1 MKMSEIKTDDL
12 KKYLRV
18 DGNEDDV
25 FITTVIDAAKQYV
38 RTYTAQEDKFLDEYS
53 DVVMAVFALCADMYD
68 VRQVTVANDKV
79 NPLVKQILDS
89 YSRNWIG

>member
-1 MKMSEIKTDDL
+1 MSEIKTDDL

-53 DVVMAVFALCADMYD
+53 DIVMAVFALCADMYD
-68 VRQVTVANDKV
+68 VRQVTAANDKV

>member
-1 MKMSEIKTDDL
+1 MSEIKTDDL

-53 DVVMAVFALCADMYD
+53 DIFMAVFALCADMYD

>member
-12 KKYLRV
+12 KKYMRV

-53 DVVMAVFALCADMYD
+53 DIVMAVFALCADMYD

>member
-18 DGNEDDV
+18 DGNEDDL

-53 DVVMAVFALCADMYD
+53 DIVMAIFALCADMYD

>member
-18 DGNEDDV
+18 DGNEDDL

-53 DVVMAVFALCADMYD
+53 DIVMAVFALCADMYD

>member
-53 DVVMAVFALCADMYD
+53 DIVMAVFALCADMYD
-68 VRQVTVANDKV
+68 VRQVTIANDKV

>member
-53 DVVMAVFALCADMYD
+53 DIVMAVFALCADMYD

>member
-25 FITTVIDAAKQYV
+25 FITAVIDAAKQYV

-53 DVVMAVFALCADMYD
+53 DIVMAIFALCADMYD

>member
-53 DVVMAVFALCADMYD
+53 DIVMAVFALCADMYD
-68 VRQVTVANDKV
+68 VRQVTAANDKV